1 MDSKVDNI
9 YTSLSSMMIIKIKI
23 QISKSLARFKLI
35 QVQFIDDKVHWLI
48 HDINEGVNE
57 ETLLLTK
64 IKDVDKNRFY
74 K

>member
-9 YTSLSSMMIIKIKI
+9 YTSLSSMIIKIKI

-35 QVQFIDDKVHWLI
+35 HVQFIDDKVHWLI

-64 IKDVDKNRFY
+64 LKDVDKNRFY